1 LRKIGE
7 LERRGHFKSHP
18 DQKFSSLVFSPSS
31 PLPPPPPP
39 FMSTVNDDKLR
50 ATFAGAADG
59 EILKSSVAVVP
70 FRCRT
75 FEIGTRRCRCRRRHI
90 MCLKTSQTTLGL
102 PDTIVVVNFIIF
114 FRVTCAGKELY
125 IWPKAQKKKF
135 KPNIVPT
142 TAQYSISAAAIL
154 FYVENLASTHPLC
167 PANKS
172 DSPARGICL
181 VKTGCRNINLST
193 RCFSFFLSFR
203 PPPPPPPPQFQV
215 FFELEALTHRGRS
228 WGRLKQSI
236 VPESTREKGTD

>member
-18 DQKFSSLVFSPSS
+18 DQKFFSLVFSPSS

-102 PDTIVVVNFIIF
+102 TDTIVVENFINFLGLPALAKNCIYGQK
-114 FRVTCAGKELY
+114 RKKRSLNQILSRPLHSILY
-125 IWPKAQKKKF
+125 LRPQFCSMWRIWP
-135 KPNIVPT
+135 PPT
-142 TAQYSISAAAIL
+142 HSARPTSPTLRQGAFVLSRQAAEI
-154 FYVENLASTHPLC
+154 
-167 PANKS
+167 
-172 DSPARGICL
+172 
-181 VKTGCRNINLST
+181 
-193 RCFSFFLSFR
+193 
-203 PPPPPPPPQFQV
+203 
-215 FFELEALTHRGRS
+215 
-228 WGRLKQSI
+228 
-236 VPESTREKGTD
+236 